1 MKRILITLA
10 AAALVLLTGCGVLSE
25 SRADRE
31 ARIEREARLV
41 RQGVENGDFKIEISQ
56 MIPLGMPSRHVDN
69 YSVKVKD
76 GHIVSYLPYAGR
88 AWDVPYGG
96 GHALNF
102 EADIQDSAVYN
113 ENDGSYTVRLVI
125 KTDEDNHVYAF
136 RIFTNGSA
144 SLLVQSRNR
153 EPINFNGNFV
163 FEEKK

>member
-1 MKRILITLA
+1 MKRILITIMA
-10 AAALVLLTGCGVLSE
+10 ATLLLTGCGILTE
-25 SRADRE
+25 SREDRLI
-31 ARIEREARLV
+31 RLEREAQMI
-41 RQGVENGDFKIEISQ
+41 RQGVESLDFTIDIEQ
-56 MIPLGMPSRHVDN
+56 MIPMKGVSRHVDN

-136 RIFTNGSA
+136 RIFTNGST

-153 EPINFNGNFV
+153 EPISFNGDFV
-163 FEEKK
+163 FEEKQ